1 MQNLHKR
8 NKVTSSKGWIP
19 SVKIEENM
27 RKRAPV
33 PASLRLYH
41 YAGNNPVRY
50 IDPDGNDIAEVTLY
64 SASIAALAAVRLS
77 IGIAIDSR
85 NNVALF
91 LKEEIGVGAGTDFG
105 VDKLLK
111 NFVKETKVLF
121 FDNISKTISYT
132 ESGIEIMGNLLTP
145 PEDTGKGNLSGIFT
159 NKIETSKNWKSAPV
173 DAAIFIGAE
182 GDKDGNVSISF
193 GLKAIAA
200 AYLASNTTYVTVFSP
215 DAINDFALEIDA
227 YEEQM
232 ILNLFQQIMKSYNY

>member
-1 MQNLHKR
+1 MIISTCNSCKFKNLSLT
-8 NKVTSSKGWIP
+8 N
-19 SVKIEENM
+19 
-27 RKRAPV
+27 
-33 PASLRLYH
+33 LRLYH

-159 NKIETSKNWKSAPV
+159 NKIETTKNWKSAPV